1 MNSISEIDWKVK
13 SKAVDS
19 LLENRNKLILVPLD
33 SGLEAEVTKVCLEES
48 CFVLKVWNR
57 SSKPNV
63 EQQFKLLKTLYDKG
77 LPVSQPYGW
86 GLDKDAN
93 SVLLMSFNGVAVK
106 KINQSK
112 LTSLAKILSSF
123 HEFPLNC
130 FEDTFLK
137 KNDFINYFYP
147 EIEEHEDIHLLI
159 KRLVDISHMK
169 QDKLIHGDYN
179 LGNIL
184 EIERRYTIIDWTNGQ
199 LGDPRY
205 DIAWS
210 IVLIRIYVSE
220 RYGDVYRSA
229 FLSEYTKE
237 EIELFE
243 AKACLRWI
251 LLNRITDLPKGKETI
266 ARVKSIL
273 KNNVHLN
280 EKLI

>member
-13 SKAVDS
+13 SKVVNT

-57 SSKPNV
+57 SSKPNI
-63 EQQFKLLKTLYDKG
+63 EQQFKLLKTLYDEG

-86 GLDKDAN
+86 GLDKEAN
-93 SVLLMSFNGVAVK
+93 SVLLMSFNGAAVT
-106 KINQSK
+106 KINESK
-112 LTSLAKILSSF
+112 LISLAKILTSI
-123 HEFPLNC
+123 HDFPLNC
-130 FEDTFLK
+130 LEDTLFNK
-137 KNDFINYFYP
+137 HDFINYFYS

-159 KRLVDISHMK
+159 KQLVDISHMK

-184 EIERRYTIIDWTNGQ
+184 EIEGRYTIIDWTNGQ

-210 IVLIRIYVSE
+210 IVLISIYVSQ

-229 FLSEYTKE
+229 FLSRYTKE

-243 AKACLRWI
+243 AIACLRWV
-251 LLNRITDLPKGKETI
+251 LLNRIAVLPKGKETI
-266 ARVKSIL
+266 ARVQNIL

-280 EKLI
+280 ETLI